1 MRLSESSDWPQAR
14 RDPAPRP
21 APDASGSADVWA
33 IGGGKGGIG
42 KSFIA
47 ANAATVAAR
56 SGRRVLLID
65 ADLGGANLHTCL
77 GVRSGPRLNL
87 LDCLENPDTDLDRIA
102 VETPVPNLRLV
113 LGAVSR
119 AATAETRHEQR
130 QLLMEQVRRLR
141 VDLVVFDLAAG
152 TDRTALDFFLEA
164 DQRLLVTTPEP
175 TAIENA
181 YGFLRA
187 SFFRRL
193 AHGLRASH
201 VRDLVREAMDS
212 RNQRGIRSPADLLA
226 AIERM
231 DASEGVRFRKLL
243 DDYRPR
249 LIVNQ
254 VQTSDEVKLG
264 FQMRSVCR
272 KHFGIE
278 VEYLGY
284 INHDEHV
291 RRSITERK
299 PLVLAYPQS
308 DCALYV
314 RQIVKKMLRAP

>member
-1 MRLSESSDWPQAR
+1 MRPDETSNWLPDRRESAPQSL
-14 RDPAPRP
+14 
-21 APDASGSADVWA
+21 PDASGGVRVWA
-33 IGGGKGGIG
+33 VGGGKGGIG

-56 SGRRVLLID
+56 TGRRVLLVD

-77 GVRSGPRLNL
+77 GVRGGPRLNL
-87 LDCLENPDTDLDRIA
+87 LDCLLAPATELEKVA

-113 LGAVSR
+113 LGALSR
-119 AATAETRHEQR
+119 AGVAETRHEQR

-141 VDLVVFDLAAG
+141 SDLVIFDLAAG
-152 TDRTALDFFLEA
+152 TDRAALDFFLEA
-164 DQRLLVTTPEP
+164 DERLLITTPEP
-175 TAIENA
+175 TAVENA

-187 SFFRRL
+187 SYFRLL

-201 VRDLVREAMDS
+201 VRDLVREAMDQ
-212 RNQRGIRSPADLLA
+212 RNDRGIRSPADLLA
-226 AIERM
+226 AVERI
-231 DASEGVRFRKLL
+231 DASEAVRFRKLL
-243 DDYRPR
+243 DDYHPR

-278 VEYLGY
+278 LDYLGY

-308 DCALYV
+308 DCALYL
-314 RQIVKKMLRAP
+314 RQIVKKMMRNP